1 MEPATCTVIK
11 SPSDKGKSKDLK
23 MDLLLGINSTDSEAL
38 GLSRPCFKKKK
49 KKSEKQEGAVIPAP
63 SALTEDSTRS

>member
-23 MDLLLGINSTDSEAL
+23 MDLLLGINSTNSEAL
-38 GLSRPCFKKKK
+38 GLSRPCFKK